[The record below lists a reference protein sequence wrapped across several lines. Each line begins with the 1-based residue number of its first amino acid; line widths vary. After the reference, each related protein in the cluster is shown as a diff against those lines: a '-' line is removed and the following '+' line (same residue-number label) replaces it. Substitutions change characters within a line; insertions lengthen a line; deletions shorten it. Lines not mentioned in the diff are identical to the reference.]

1 MSEADTVPTEERLP
15 WLGEEAEPVR
25 DHRTRDAIGL
35 AIVAALLIFGVS
47 YWIASSKLAEG
58 ARAGRESTAVAP
70 PAAVPLPKAPQAVA
84 TRHHPKATTAPSA
97 APRVA
102 ERPATRTKQQLAAK
116 APSTSEVAKAVTETK
131 IAATKPA
138 TTTPAK
144 EVATSTPVTGRIV
157 RVGAFASPIEAKL
170 GWRRW
175 CARTGACAFARRR
188 GRRQQRAIRT
198 PSYRFEIG
206 TTSEANSAVLCQRME
221 RINFACVEW
230 SRLERERQPSVS
242 RTSFLASTGRRRGRA
257 ERALRAQDA
266 RRRACRDDGGR
277 DRRRRPSSGWAG
289 ARRPSPARPS

>member
-47 YWIASSKLAEG
+47 YWIASQSWQRARERAENQ
-58 ARAGRESTAVAP
+58 AVAP

-84 TRHHPKATTAPSA
+84 TRHHPKAATASSTPTRIAQRS
-97 APRVA
+97 VA
-102 ERPATRTKQQLAAK
+102 HPKQQLAAK

-170 GWRRW
+170 GWRSMVRAYPVLAHLPAAVVDASS
-175 CARTGACAFARRR
+175 ARSK
-188 GRRQQRAIRT
+188 

-206 TTSEANSAVLCQRME
+206 TTSEANSAVLCQRMA
-221 RINFACVEW
+221 RINFACAV
-230 SRLERERQPSVS
+230 
-242 RTSFLASTGRRRGRA
+242 A
-257 ERALRAQDA
+257 A
-266 RRRACRDDGGR
+266 R
-277 DRRRRPSSGWAG
+277 
-289 ARRPSPARPS
+289 

>member
-47 YWIASSKLAEG
+47 YWIASQSWQRARERAENQ
-58 ARAGRESTAVAP
+58 AVAP
-70 PAAVPLPKAPQAVA
+70 PAAVPLPKAPQAVV

-102 ERPATRTKQQLAAK
+102 QRPATHPKQQLAAK

-170 GWRRW
+170 GWRSMVRAYPVLAHLPAAVVDASS
-175 CARTGACAFARRR
+175 ARSK
-188 GRRQQRAIRT
+188 

-206 TTSEANSAVLCQRME
+206 TTSEANSAVLCQRMA
-221 RINFACVEW
+221 RINFACAV
-230 SRLERERQPSVS
+230 
-242 RTSFLASTGRRRGRA
+242 A
-257 ERALRAQDA
+257 A
-266 RRRACRDDGGR
+266 R
-277 DRRRRPSSGWAG
+277 
-289 ARRPSPARPS
+289 